1 MFTAIALTTIT
12 TDLNNSGISYR
23 NTITGDPFSREE

>member
-1 MFTAIALTTIT
+1 MFAVIALAAIT

-23 NTITGDPFSREE
+23 KAITGDPFSGEG